1 MKKIDIRKV
10 YVCEILKQNE
20 VYQKQ
25 SQNTWDVVFLQDTSY
40 VWDYEKESQLGLF
53 VKTPI
58 GYKHIVTDVVYPM
71 PSKRTGNKHVINPK
85 NIERLV
91 VRERARSSHIIGK
104 YRSYNID
111 VGVYAVLEE
120 LINEENKYGAEEQ
133 DNEII

>member
-1 MKKIDIRKV
+1 MKKVDIRKV
-10 YVCEILKQNE
+10 FVCEILKQ
-20 VYQKQ
+20 
-25 SQNTWDVVFLQDTSY
+25 TDVIKMEDDRLVMGHDTY
-40 VWDYEKESQLGLF
+40 YKWDYEKESQLGLF
-53 VKTPI
+53 VKTPL

-91 VRERARSSHIIGK
+91 VRERARSSLIIGK

-120 LINEENKYGAEEQ
+120 LINEESKLDAEEQ
-133 DNEII
+133 DN

>member
-53 VKTPI
+53 VKTPL

-104 YRSYNID
+104 YRSYNIGAD
-111 VGVYAVLEE
+111 VYAVLEE
-120 LINEENKYGAEEQ
+120 FINEESKLDSEEQ